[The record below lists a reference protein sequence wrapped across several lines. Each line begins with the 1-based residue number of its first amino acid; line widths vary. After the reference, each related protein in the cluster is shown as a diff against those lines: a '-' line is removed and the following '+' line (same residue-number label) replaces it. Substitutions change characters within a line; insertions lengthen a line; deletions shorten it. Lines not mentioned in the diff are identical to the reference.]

1 MFSYIYIKEYELT
14 AFWSVSRFLKQWNP
28 LRKKELKDGE
38 HVAFVDR
45 PAVEKQQGIYH
56 HMMETQMQAT
66 DGTCRI
72 NSEHNIRFWHNR
84 RKSGILYS

>member
-38 HVAFVDR
+38 HVAFVGPSGGGETAGNLPPYDGN
-45 PAVEKQQGIYH
+45 PDAGHGMELVE
-56 HMMETQMQAT
+56 
-66 DGTCRI
+66 
-72 NSEHNIRFWHNR
+72 
-84 RKSGILYS
+84 